1 MPTRAGVE
9 DSVTEDS
16 VAGDA
21 VAEGEV
27 PRPRGAV
34 EIDDLTEPL
43 QLLRQANRQ
52 LERWGSV
59 RRELQDMIKNRLAD
73 SEVGTVAG
81 RPVVT
86 WRGTWRSTVSQRQ
99 LKERHPGA
107 AVDVTEEK
115 WVRTFLLLDP

>member
-1 MPTRAGVE
+1 MPTRAEVE
-9 DSVTEDS
+9 DSVME
-16 VAGDA
+16 GDI
-21 VAEGEV
+21 

-34 EIDDLTEPL
+34 EIDDLVEPL
-43 QLLRQANRQ
+43 RLLRQAVRQ

-59 RRELQDMIKNRLAD
+59 RQELQDMIKNRLGD

-81 RPVVT
+81 RPAVT
-86 WRGTWRSTVSQRQ
+86 WRGTWRSTMSQRL
-99 LKERHPGA
+99 LKERHPDA